1 VKVRVD
7 LGRCQ
12 GHNRC
17 LAVAPELFD
26 VDDEGYALVLND
38 GQVPDQATEQAELA
52 MDNCPEQAIELDDRQ
67 GEGSGR

>member
-1 VKVRVD
+1 MKIRVD

-26 VDDEGYALVLND
+26 VDDQGYALVLND

-52 MDNCPEQAIELDDRQ
+52 VDNCPERAIELDDRQ
-67 GEGSGR
+67 GEGNGR